1 MILGALKGDA
11 VLAWGDGVQGPGLDA
26 FRALGSMQSEEALG
40 LVHVLQSEKCSKL
53 SSSSLFK
60 QQRM

>member
-1 MILGALKGDA
+1 MMRSWLGG
-11 VLAWGDGVQGPGLDA
+11 GGVQGPGLDA

-53 SSSSLFK
+53 SYSSLFK